1 MSEWKTYKLS
11 NITQMIG
18 GGTPKTTIEEYW
30 NGEISWLSVVDFG
43 KSAKTVYN
51 TEKTITEK
59 GLKESSTK
67 ILKKG
72 QLIISAR
79 GTVGELA
86 MLGKDMAFNQS
97 CYGLNATKETTN
109 EFLYYLVKD
118 SIGKIKQNTH
128 GAVFDTITKQT
139 FENIEVTIPASIE
152 EQARIAQ
159 ILTSLDDK
167 IELNLQMNHTLEA
180 IAQAIFKEWFVD
192 FEFPGFDGVL
202 VDGLPKGWKMGKLGE
217 EFNLIMGQ
225 SPKGET
231 LNQNNDGMIFY
242 QGRTDFG
249 FRFPT
254 NRVYTTEPNRIA
266 NKLHTLVCVRAPVG
280 DVNMAIEKCCIG
292 RGLSAVRHKSDA
304 YSYTYYTMKNIEPI
318 FKGFESEGTVFGSL
332 NKNNFENI
340 EVLIPGKTIISEFEK
355 IINPIDNKILN
366 NTLEI
371 QILTQTRDSL
381 LPRLMSGKV
390 RVNSL

>member
-1 MSEWKTYKLS
+1 
-11 NITQMIG
+11 MIG

-266 NKLHTLVCVRAPVG
+266 NKLDTLVCVRAPVG

-332 NKNNFENI
+332 NKYNFENI

>member
-1 MSEWKTYKLS
+1 MSERRTGEPDVRILS
-11 NITQMIG
+11 
-18 GGTPKTTIEEYW
+18 
-30 NGEISWLSVVDFG
+30 
-43 KSAKTVYN
+43 
-51 TEKTITEK
+51 
-59 GLKESSTK
+59 
-67 ILKKG
+67 
-72 QLIISAR
+72 
-79 GTVGELA
+79 
-86 MLGKDMAFNQS
+86 
-97 CYGLNATKETTN
+97 
-109 EFLYYLVKD
+109 
-118 SIGKIKQNTH
+118 
-128 GAVFDTITKQT
+128 
-139 FENIEVTIPASIE
+139 
-152 EQARIAQ
+152 
-159 ILTSLDDK
+159 
-167 IELNLQMNHTLEA
+167 
-180 IAQAIFKEWFVD
+180 
-192 FEFPGFDGVL
+192 FPGFDGVL

-304 YSYTYYTMKNIEPI
+304 YSYTYYTMKNIESI